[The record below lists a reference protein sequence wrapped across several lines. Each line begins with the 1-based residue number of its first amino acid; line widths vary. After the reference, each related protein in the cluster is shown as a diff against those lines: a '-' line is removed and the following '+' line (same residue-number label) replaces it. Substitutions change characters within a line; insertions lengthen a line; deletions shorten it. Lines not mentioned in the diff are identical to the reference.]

1 MFTIV
6 IGLNHRTAPV
16 EVRERLSFSTEQARE
31 FLTKLRSKPGVSAAV
46 LLSTCNRTEFYMYF
60 TKEIA
65 RTAVIEVLCRRAGL
79 EFTELK
85 RYLYVY
91 TENDCVRHLFRVAA
105 GLDSMILG
113 ETQILG
119 QVKEAYQLALAT
131 GTTSGYFNA
140 LFQHALAV
148 GKRVRT
154 ETGIDKNPVSVSYA
168 AVELAKRNLG
178 GIAGRKVLVV
188 GAGKMSELTVKHLV
202 ANGVAGVIVSN
213 RSFERAQELASRF
226 GGQAVRFDEL
236 YRWMEE
242 ADIVISCTGAS
253 HYVIHAAE
261 MARVMERRGGAKIFM
276 VDIAV
281 PRDIEPEVGNLPN
294 VSLYDIDAL
303 QGVVDGNLAERR
315 RIAEEAEKIIAE
327 EVENFRRRQ
336 AEQAVIPTIVALK
349 KLGEEIK
356 EKELRR
362 AFNRLGELSDYER
375 KVISSLANSIANQLL
390 HEPVRRLKDLA
401 MTSQGSLYAEAIQEL
416 FNLDVKENAAAE
428 EFPAAAKG
436 KG

>member
-16 EVRERLSFSTEQARE
+16 EVRERLSFSNEQARE
-31 FLTKLRSKPGVSAAV
+31 FLTKLRSKPGVSAVV
-46 LLSTCNRTEFYMYF
+46 LLSTCNRTEFYMFF
-60 TKEIA
+60 TNEIA

-79 EFTELK
+79 EFSELK
-85 RYLYVY
+85 RHLYVY

-105 GLDSMILG
+105 GLDSMVLG

-119 QVKEAYQLALAT
+119 QVKDAYQLALET
-131 GTTSGYFNA
+131 GTTGGYFNA
-140 LFQHALAV
+140 LFQQALAV

-168 AVELAKRNLG
+168 AVELAKQNLG
-178 GIAGRKVLVV
+178 SIEGRNVLVV

-202 ANGVAGVIVSN
+202 ANGVTGVIVSN
-213 RSFERAQELASRF
+213 RSFERAEELASRF
-226 GGQAVRFDEL
+226 GGRAVRFDEL
-236 YRWMEE
+236 YRWMEK

-253 HYVIHAAE
+253 HYVIHARE
-261 MARVMERRGGAKIFM
+261 MAEVMAKRHGAKIFM
-276 VDIAV
+276 IDIAV
-281 PRDIEPEVGNLPN
+281 PRDVEPAVATLPGI
-294 VSLYDIDAL
+294 VLFDIDAL
-303 QGVVDGNLAERR
+303 QDVVDGNLAERQ
-315 RIAEEAEKIIAE
+315 RIAAEAERIIEE
-327 EVENFRRRQ
+327 EVESFRRRQ

-356 EKELRR
+356 RKELRR
-362 AFNRLGELSDYER
+362 AFNRLGNLSDYER
-375 KVISSLANSIANQLL
+375 RVIMSLANSIANQLL

-401 MTSQGSLYAEAIQEL
+401 LTSQGLFYAGAIQEL
-416 FNLDVKENAAAE
+416 FKLDRKENTVQE
-428 EFPAAAKG
+428 ELPAAAKG